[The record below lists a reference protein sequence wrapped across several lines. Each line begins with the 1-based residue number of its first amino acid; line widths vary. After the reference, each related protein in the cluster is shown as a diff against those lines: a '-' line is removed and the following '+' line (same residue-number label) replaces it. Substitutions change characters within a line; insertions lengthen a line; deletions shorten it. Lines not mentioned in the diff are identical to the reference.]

1 VGALSIFTTLFVC
14 QLKTCTSLL
23 ASLLLDVFHNC
34 CDSFN
39 NHDVFLS
46 LATWVGGGYINGT
59 AEKAFSKGLVWV
71 QAPWCYSLSLTL
83 GELLCSFLQL
93 PGFII
98 PLSAIDQHLRAFFS
112 AFVGHFLSL
121 CKKNYFPARIMAL
134 QNFQVVLYHRKLSNT
149 AKT

>member
-23 ASLLLDVFHNC
+23 VSLLLDVFHNC

-39 NHDVFLS
+39 NLDVFLS

-83 GELLCSFLQL
+83 GELLCSSLQL

-112 AFVGHFLSL
+112 AFVGAISEL
-121 CKKNYFPARIMAL
+121 L
-134 QNFQVVLYHRKLSNT
+134 QEKLFSSSFSST
-149 AKT
+149 VGYQTQPQSVYDKT